1 MKKLKTFA
9 FCTLL
14 AALAANH
21 TPATAANG
29 PTGDAAPATRD
40 SEPKMYAWEQERDA
54 IPSYTDLVLCYGGS
68 HHRTP
73 YRWDKERFT
82 PFVTYVDEEGR
93 EHWLFDGF
101 LFLEFQDSSRPD
113 GGKYAYMV
121 GVLRGQGISA
131 GKQQWKELI
140 DYWFD
145 GDNGVNALEAAV
157 KEASQRLGTPPAKRK
172 VVMVMPD
179 PIIYRKYDD
188 TNESTTY
195 WGSLGGRRMDFAK
208 GADRVAA
215 CKWYI
220 DQVRRRFDVAYQQP
234 NHFFNHSIPDS
245 RLDEACATA
254 RRHGM
259 AMEFEFDE
267 KATAAIP
274 NSSHDRMAAY
284 INHFEKND
292 VFNSSAVAY
301 YCGNRGV
308 LTLDESDNPK
318 DKALMDRLARII
330 QARRY
335 LKYGIPMKNKTRVVA
350 HRGFW
355 HTDGSAQNS
364 IASLLKADQLGVYG
378 VEFDVWMASDGV
390 PVLNHDGWHDGYEV
404 QSTPST
410 VLTTLK
416 LENGEPMPT
425 LAQYL
430 EAAKDTKV
438 HLVLELKPHAT
449 PEAETAAAE
458 AVVKMVGRYG
468 LSKRVTY
475 ISFSLHIMKEL
486 ARLAPA
492 KTQLMYL
499 GGGTLPKDLK
509 AMGLTGCDFNYGVYL
524 NNPTWLNDIK
534 ALKMASNV
542 WTVNNP
548 ADMMWAIENRV
559 DFITTDRPDLFL
571 KLTRK

>member
-220 DQVRRRFDVAYQQP
+220 DRVRERFARGNYEHVELAGFYWLREIVTRPVDTQYSYHLTRSDIMLPHIADYLHKLDYTFSWIPYYGSRGYDVWQQFGFDQVYLQP
-234 NHFFNHSIPDS
+234 NYYWKPQNDMDEVCRQIDS
-245 RLDEACATA
+245 LGIGMEIEFEPTLLDAREGSGTFRARLRDYIDYAKRRNIYGKRPFAYYHGTNGFYDLHASDDEAD
-254 RRHGM
+254 R
-259 AMEFEFDE
+259 ELFDE
-267 KATAAIP
+267 LCQ
-274 NSSHDRMAAY
+274 
-284 INHFEKND
+284 F
-292 VFNSSAVAY
+292 
-301 YCGNRGV
+301 
-308 LTLDESDNPK
+308 
-318 DKALMDRLARII
+318 II
-330 QARRY
+330 
-335 LKYGIPMKNKTRVVA
+335 
-350 HRGFW
+350 
-355 HTDGSAQNS
+355 
-364 IASLLKADQLGVYG
+364 
-378 VEFDVWMASDGV
+378 
-390 PVLNHDGWHDGYEV
+390 
-404 QSTPST
+404 
-410 VLTTLK
+410 
-416 LENGEPMPT
+416 
-425 LAQYL
+425 
-430 EAAKDTKV
+430 
-438 HLVLELKPHAT
+438 
-449 PEAETAAAE
+449 
-458 AVVKMVGRYG
+458 
-468 LSKRVTY
+468 
-475 ISFSLHIMKEL
+475 
-486 ARLAPA
+486 
-492 KTQLMYL
+492 
-499 GGGTLPKDLK
+499 
-509 AMGLTGCDFNYGVYL
+509 
-524 NNPTWLNDIK
+524 NNPLR
-534 ALKMASNV
+534 AQR
-542 WTVNNP
+542 P
-548 ADMMWAIENRV
+548 
-559 DFITTDRPDLFL
+559 TTDR
-571 KLTRK
+571 K